1 MTQQVRVGVGCFL
14 VNSRGEFVVG
24 VRKGS
29 HGAGEFTW
37 SRKAVNM
44 RCSALCDV
52 AGCLQLPGGHLDFGE
67 TPEACAVREVAEETG
82 LAIREEDA
90 RFLTATN
97 DIFEAEGKH
106 YITMFVV
113 CRVADDAKPQVRRDL
128 STLFSQPLQMG
139 WTSILSVCR
148 SWSRRSASDGSGTLG
163 RS

>member
-29 HGAGEFTW
+29 HG
-37 SRKAVNM
+37 
-44 RCSALCDV
+44 

-113 CRVADDAKPQVRRDL
+113 CRVADDAKPQVLEPEKCERWEWHTWPQLKELASAPHNRLFLPLRNLFLQRPDADPRRL
-128 STLFSQPLQMG
+128 VL
-139 WTSILSVCR
+139 
-148 SWSRRSASDGSGTLG
+148 
-163 RS
+163 